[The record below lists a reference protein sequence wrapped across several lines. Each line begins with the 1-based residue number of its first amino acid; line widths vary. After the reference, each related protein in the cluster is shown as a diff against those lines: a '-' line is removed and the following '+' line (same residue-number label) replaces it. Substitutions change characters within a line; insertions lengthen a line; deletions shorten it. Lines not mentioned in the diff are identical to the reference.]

1 MAGVFTLSE
10 GDAASFQQQYQR
22 LIEEFIQTFLNLQD
36 LEKESAV
43 QIFDNERLVY
53 GSDGK
58 QVKDELSGL
67 PGKLL
72 NPEMIE
78 QLEQLRDTPVGGIV
92 EGAKNKRIE
101 LDGRVVLQ
109 SDERGMVIVNEL
121 IQQEIAGN
129 EISQPFKEENSAVIV
144 DSPNGEAPPIPE
156 EELILM
162 RELANS
168 EGNLSEKSQSLPNFR
183 NEQVDDLVAAVRQGL
198 QSKDYTKIEEAM
210 YEVPYPLRKSAI
222 SFLSETEREEAK
234 KLKEQFM
241 AESLAGLRTESLTR
255 SETSTE
261 TQARDLRFEEQQE
274 NLERG
279 SERILRSLQKLPDSP
294 TKKLASSYTQDIQTL
309 LQISQSQASQ
319 ISELQRSVRELTQQ
333 LTQKR
338 LAQPQNKS
346 WWDETLTAFSSAW
359 EKWNQSRQQHQAASA
374 IRTLYANQAFDG
386 AKVLQLAEY
395 RIEREGKIYTI
406 SDNSGQRMMRF
417 KSTNLGV
424 RVDSE
429 SIQMKSNHYQDF
441 ELLKAQQSRGE
452 QPDGAFSRLGAR
464 EGVKEFDRYM
474 RSQAISDALIE
485 YAKKLGK
492 DAMLDGEFSYKWKAK
507 LDGEVQ
513 IYAKDGRGLILA
525 QAGNQMICRM
535 NQQDLGYFEE
545 ALTKLRS
552 HQVSRT
558 APISSRRPPK
568 ESEFER

>member
-43 QIFDNERLVY
+43 QIFDNERWVY

-72 NPEMIE
+72 NPDTIQ
-78 QLEQLRDTPVGGIV
+78 QLEQMRDTPVGGIV
-92 EGAKNKRIE
+92 ENAINKRIE

-121 IQQEIAGN
+121 IQQEITGN
-129 EISQPFKEENSAVIV
+129 EISQPLKEENTAGII
-144 DSPNGEAPPIPE
+144 DSENGKPPLPE

-168 EGNLSEKSQSLPNFR
+168 EKKLSEKSQSLPNFK
-183 NEQVDDLVAAVRQGL
+183 NEQFDDLVAAVRQGL

-222 SFLSETEREEAK
+222 SFLSETERQEAK

-241 AESLAGLRTESLTR
+241 AEGLAGIRTKIEDKIPKPI
-255 SETSTE
+255 
-261 TQARDLRFEEQQE
+261 QARDLEVEEQQE

-294 TKKLASSYTQDIQTL
+294 TKKLASSYTQDLQTL
-309 LQISQSQASQ
+309 LQISQAQANQ

-333 LTQKR
+333 LTRQR

-359 EKWNQSRQQHQAASA
+359 EKWNQSRRQHQAASA

-395 RIEREGKIYTI
+395 RIEREGKIYTL
-406 SDNSGQRMMRF
+406 SDNSGQALMRF

-492 DAMLDGEFSYKWKAK
+492 DVMLDGEFSYKWKAK

-535 NQQDLGYFEE
+535 TQQDLGYFEE

-558 APISSRRPPK
+558 APISSRHPRK

>member
-43 QIFDNERLVY
+43 QIFDKERLVY

-92 EGAKNKRIE
+92 EGARNKRIE
-101 LDGRVVLQ
+101 LGGRVVLQ

-121 IQQEIAGN
+121 SQQEIAGN
-129 EISQPFKEENSAVIV
+129 EISQPLKEENSAVII
-144 DSPNGEAPPIPE
+144 DSENGKPPLPE

-210 YEVPYPLRKSAI
+210 YEVPYPVRKSAI

-234 KLKEQFM
+234 KLKEQLM
-241 AESLAGLRTESLTR
+241 AEGLAGIRTKIE
-255 SETSTE
+255 EKIPKPI
-261 TQARDLRFEEQQE
+261 QARDLEVEEQQE

-309 LQISQSQASQ
+309 LQISQAQASQ

-333 LTQKR
+333 LTRQR

-359 EKWNQSRQQHQAASA
+359 EKWNQSRRQHQAASA

-395 RIEREGKIYTI
+395 RIEREGKIYTL
-406 SDNSGQRMMRF
+406 SDNSGQALMRF

-492 DAMLDGEFSYKWKAK
+492 DVMLDGEFSYKWKAK

-535 NQQDLGYFEE
+535 TQQDLGYFEE

-552 HQVSRT
+552 HQVLRT
-558 APISSRRPPK
+558 APISSRRPRK

>member
-92 EGAKNKRIE
+92 EGARNKRIE

-121 IQQEIAGN
+121 IQQQIAGN
-129 EISQPFKEENSAVIV
+129 EISQPLKEENSAVIV
-144 DSPNGEAPPIPE
+144 DSPNGEAPLPE

-168 EGNLSEKSQSLPNFR
+168 ENKLAENYHSLPNSR

-198 QSKDYTKIEEAM
+198 QSKDYAKIEEAM
-210 YEVPYPLRKSAI
+210 YEVPYPVRKSAI

-234 KLKEQFM
+234 KLKQQFM
-241 AESLAGLRTESLTR
+241 AESLAGIRTDIKDKIPKPI
-255 SETSTE
+255 
-261 TQARDLRFEEQQE
+261 QAKDLEFEEQQE

-309 LQISQSQASQ
+309 LQISQAQASQ
-319 ISELQRSVRELTQQ
+319 ISDLQRSVRELTQQ
-333 LTQKR
+333 LTLTRQR

-346 WWDETLTAFSSAW
+346 WWDETLTTFSSAW
-359 EKWNQSRQQHQAASA
+359 EKWNQSRRQHQAASA
-374 IRTLYANQAFDG
+374 IRTLYANQAFDD

-395 RIEREGKIYTI
+395 RIEREGKIYTLR
-406 SDNSGQRMMRF
+406 DNSGQQMMRF

-492 DAMLDGEFSYKWKAK
+492 DVMLDGEFSYKWKAK

-535 NQQDLGYFEE
+535 TQQDLGYFEE

-558 APISSRRPPK
+558 APISSRRPRK